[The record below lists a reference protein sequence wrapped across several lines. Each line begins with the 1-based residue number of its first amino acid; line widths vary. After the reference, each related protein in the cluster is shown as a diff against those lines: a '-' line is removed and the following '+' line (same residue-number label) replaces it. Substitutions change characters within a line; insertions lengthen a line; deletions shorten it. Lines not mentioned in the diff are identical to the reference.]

1 MSPPTPTAPLRPD
14 TASVGLHVR
23 RLLALAVPATAA
35 QVGAML
41 LLVVDIAMLGRLSV
55 HALDAAALGRVWV
68 MGTLALGMGVVLG
81 IDPVASQAAGAGDR
95 GRLASALGSGLAL
108 ALWASIPIALAW
120 TVAGPFLRLLGQD
133 PVLTRDSEL
142 YVWAQIPGLPFFLV
156 FLAAKQ
162 YLQAQGSVQPAMWI
176 TFAANGLNAFANWA
190 LIFGRLGLPA
200 LGVAGAGIATSLTHV
215 FLAAA
220 LLLWMRRGAAA
231 GAGAAIRAGFRW
243 LALRGVLRHGT
254 PVAAQLGLEMWAF
267 QIATLMAGRLG
278 GVPLAAHTAALT
290 LASLTFMVPLGVSLA
305 AVVRVGNLVGARAGR
320 DAQRAAWVALAL
332 GGTFMALSAVAFWL
346 GRWQLPRLFTADAAV
361 IAAAAAILP
370 VAAAFQIFDGVQVV
384 GAGVLRGLGQTRP
397 AALFNLVGFYALAL
411 PLAWWLGFRLELG
424 LAGIWWGLAL
434 GLAVVAA
441 LLVVWLH
448 RYGPARR

>member
-1 MSPPTPTAPLRPD
+1 
-14 TASVGLHVR
+14 
-23 RLLALAVPATAA
+23 
-35 QVGAML
+35 
-41 LLVVDIAMLGRLSV
+41 
-55 HALDAAALGRVWV
+55 
-68 MGTLALGMGVVLG
+68 
-81 IDPVASQAAGAGDR
+81 
-95 GRLASALGSGLAL
+95 
-108 ALWASIPIALAW
+108 
-120 TVAGPFLRLLGQD
+120 
-133 PVLTRDSEL
+133 
-142 YVWAQIPGLPFFLV
+142 
-156 FLAAKQ
+156 
-162 YLQAQGSVQPAMWI
+162 
-176 TFAANGLNAFANWA
+176 
-190 LIFGRLGLPA
+190 
-200 LGVAGAGIATSLTHV
+200 
-215 FLAAA
+215 
-220 LLLWMRRGAAA
+220 
-231 GAGAAIRAGFRW
+231 
-243 LALRGVLRHGT
+243 
-254 PVAAQLGLEMWAF
+254 
-267 QIATLMAGRLG
+267 MAGRLG
-278 GVPLAAHTAALT
+278 EVPLAAHTAALT

-397 AALFNLVGFYALAL
+397 AALFNLVGFYVLAL

-441 LLVVWLH
+441 MLVAWLH